1 MLILVCWIRLLSLGN
16 MLSNLYNFCG
26 REDCWML
33 MSQLSNVFPD
43 LLDHRSLHF
52 EAKFDKLR
60 SVEMTQFRHAG
71 LDACKS
77 QHESLIRVLPKSERL
92 SLVSVNIDVMT
103 VVTSHVTEVWAC
115 YCCVTIL
122 RRKTSQ
128 SRLLGPGCFRFEAAG
143 ACCPPV
149 RPERPALEDGPVT
162 EAGLSLSSE
171 LSSLSAADHT
181 GAGVSLVS
189 GSVTWYYDSETA
201 HSALCWHPWRYMG
214 PVCSTHLS
222 ILRLTLTLRQTSFT
236 PFSW

>member
-1 MLILVCWIRLLSLGN
+1 MFKTTSKVMLILVCWIRLSLGN

-92 SLVSVNIDVMT
+92 SLECPSTLMWWQWSHRTWQRCELVI
-103 VVTSHVTEVWAC
+103 VVWPFWGGKHLC
-115 YCCVTIL
+115 
-122 RRKTSQ
+122 
-128 SRLLGPGCFRFEAAG
+128 PGCSGRAVLGLRPLAPVV
-143 ACCPPV
+143 PPWGQ
-149 RPERPALEDGPVT
+149 RGQ
-162 EAGLSLSSE
+162 
-171 LSSLSAADHT
+171 H
-181 GAGVSLVS
+181 
-189 GSVTWYYDSETA
+189 
-201 HSALCWHPWRYMG
+201 
-214 PVCSTHLS
+214 
-222 ILRLTLTLRQTSFT
+222 
-236 PFSW
+236 